1 MRDWFRELRSFFR
14 KGDMVLLTLCLITS
28 AYSSLIIAS
37 ATNASKFGSSTRY
50 IVIHVVATLI
60 GLLAYAIMSSINLD
74 FLAEH
79 RAVLAVLN
87 VGMLL
92 LLIPFGTDAGT
103 ENRSWLDFP
112 FLPVNIQPAEICKIF
127 FIVILA
133 SVMSSRQNR
142 ISKFSS
148 VLMMAGHLILLVA
161 ANMILSKDLGVTLI
175 FVFIFLGM
183 AFAGGVNLIWFLL
196 GIGAVAFAVTA
207 VFAVPA
213 IRDKLVGTHW
223 YERIMMF
230 FDPSIDPYGKG
241 VRWHTNLSL
250 QYVQN
255 GGVAGRGLFQ
265 GTMVQGRTMPA
276 QHTDF
281 IFSSI
286 AEELGL
292 IGCVAVLLMLAAIVT
307 RIIYVGVK
315 SGNYMNRIICIGIAG
330 MLLFQIMVNVGM
342 CLGLFPVIGLTLP
355 FISYGGS
362 SIVTMFMAMGVVSGI
377 HMRPAPDGTA
387 RYIRPKTM
395 LS

>member
-1 MRDWFRELRSFFR
+1 MSFISRIIGDFI
-14 KGDMVLLTLCLITS
+14 KKADMVLLLLCTVTTIFGIV
-28 AYSSLIIAS
+28 IISS
-37 ATNASKFGSSTRY
+37 ATNALGNSSY
-50 IVIHVVATLI
+50 ISIQVIALILGIMMYILLTLI
-60 GLLAYAIMSSINLD
+60 DVDII
-74 FLAEH
+74 AE
-79 RAVLAVLN
+79 RRE
-87 VGMLL
+87 L
-92 LLIPFGTDAGT
+92 LLIFCVLFIGSLYFFGEEVNG
-103 ENRSWLDFP
+103 NKSWLD
-112 FLPVNIQPAEICKIF
+112 LPLLPMNIQPAEICKIF
-127 FIVILA
+127 FIIILA
-133 SVMSSRQNR
+133 KMMSVNQNKLSSPLNVGKMALLTGFFFAYIFA
-142 ISKFSS
+142 ISSD
-148 VLMMAGHLILLVA
+148 AGVALIY
-161 ANMILSKDLGVTLI
+161 
-175 FVFIFLGM
+175 VFIFITM

-196 GIGAVAFAVTA
+196 GIGAIAFAVTA
-207 VFAVPA
+207 IFAVPA
-213 IRDKLVGTHW
+213 IRDELVGTHW

-255 GGVAGRGLFQ
+255 GGVAGRGLFE